1 MYAVSRRYRF
11 DAEKA
16 EEINRK
22 TRGMLV
28 PLLTEIPGFRAYY
41 WFETG
46 EGEGLSLTVFDDERG
61 ADEAMRRTDNLA
73 REDLPALGTPQIL
86 AGRVEAYEESSC

>member
-11 DAEKA
+11 DATQADEV
-16 EEINRK
+16 NRK

-28 PLLTEIPGFRAYY
+28 PLMTEIPGFRVFY

-46 EGEGLSLTVFDDERG
+46 DGEGLSLTVFDDERG
-61 ADEAMRRTDNLA
+61 AEEAMRRTDNFV
-73 REDLPALGTPQIL
+73 REDLPILEDSEIL
-86 AGRVEAYEESSC
+86 AGRVQAYEESSC